1 MLNVNVNHIDLQLK
15 KKGIVMSNVSNP
27 ILQRDVISVATWRD
41 YYEITKPR
49 VVALLVLTA
58 LVGMCLSVPGVV
70 PWQVL
75 GPSIIGI
82 GLLSSAAA
90 AINHIVDERIDSIMG
105 RTHNRPLPNGRL
117 SAKNASIF
125 ALTIAMLGFVLLYF
139 WVNPLTAW
147 LTFSGLVGYS
157 FVYTM
162 YLKRATPQNITIGG
176 LAGAIPPLLGW
187 TAMTNEIHANALL
200 LVLLIFTWTPPH
212 FWALAIHR
220 KDDYAKVNIPMLPV
234 THGVSF
240 TKTQI
245 LLYTVLLFVVGL
257 LPYLVGMSNWL
268 YLIGAVI
275 LNLIFFVYAWKLKF
289 NADENTAMDTFK
301 FSIVHLMLLFIV
313 LLADHYLLPLG

>member
-1 MLNVNVNHIDLQLK
+1 
-15 KKGIVMSNVSNP
+15 MSESSVPVVGASS
-27 ILQRDVISVATWRD
+27 VIIGSWRD

-58 LVGMCLSVPGVV
+58 LVGMCLSVPGAI

-75 GPSIIGI
+75 IPSMLGI
-82 GLLSSAAA
+82 TLLSAAAA

-105 RTHNRPLPNGRL
+105 RTHNRPIPNGKI
-117 SAKNASIF
+117 SQKNAIIF
-125 ALTIAMLGFVLLYF
+125 ATSLAIIGFFVLYVL
-139 WVNPLTAW
+139 VNSLTAW
-147 LTFSGLVGYS
+147 LTLSGLVGYS

-187 TAMTNEIHANALL
+187 TAMTNEIHGHALL

-220 KDDYAKVNIPMLPV
+220 KNDYAKVNIPMLPV
-234 THGVSF
+234 THGINF

-245 LLYTVLLFVVGL
+245 LLYTILLFVVGL

-268 YLIGAVI
+268 YLIGAVS
-275 LNLIFFVYAWKLKF
+275 LNLMFFAYAWKLKF
-289 NADENTAMDTFK
+289 SEDENTAMDTFK
-301 FSIVHLMLLFIV
+301 FSIIHLMVLFII
-313 LLADHYLLPLG
+313 LLLDHYLLPIS

>member
-1 MLNVNVNHIDLQLK
+1 MGQTNTIAASH
-15 KKGIVMSNVSNP
+15 SAPST
-27 ILQRDVISVATWRD
+27 ATWRD

-58 LVGMCLSVPGVV
+58 LVGMCLSVPGVI

-75 GPSIIGI
+75 VPSMIGI
-82 GLLSSAAA
+82 GFLSSAAA
-90 AINHIVDERIDSIMG
+90 AINHIVDERIDSVMG

-117 SAKNASIF
+117 TARSASMF
-125 ALTIAMLGFVLLYF
+125 AIALAVTGFVILYSF
-139 WVNPLTAW
+139 VNPLTAW

-200 LVLLIFTWTPPH
+200 LVLIIFTWTPPH

-234 THGVSF
+234 THGVNF

-268 YLIGAVI
+268 Y
-275 LNLIFFVYAWKLKF
+275 
-289 NADENTAMDTFK
+289 
-301 FSIVHLMLLFIV
+301 
-313 LLADHYLLPLG
+313 

>member
-1 MLNVNVNHIDLQLK
+1 MSQ
-15 KKGIVMSNVSNP
+15 SNVIVSSHSAPSTP
-27 ILQRDVISVATWRD
+27 IWRD

-58 LVGMCLSVPGVV
+58 LVGMCLSVPGII

-75 GPSIIGI
+75 VPSMIGI
-82 GLLSSAAA
+82 GFLSSAAA
-90 AINHIVDERIDSIMG
+90 AINHIVDERIDSVMG

-117 SAKNASIF
+117 TARSATIF
-125 ALTIAMLGFVLLYF
+125 AVLLAVTGFVVLYGF
-139 WVNPLTAW
+139 VNPLTAW
-147 LTFSGLVGYS
+147 LTLSGLVGYS

-187 TAMTNEIHANALL
+187 TAMTNEVHPNALL

-220 KDDYAKVNIPMLPV
+220 KDEYAKVNIPMLPV
-234 THGVSF
+234 THGIDF

-268 YLIGAVI
+268 YLIGAVV
-275 LNLIFFVYAWKLKF
+275 LNSVFFAYAWKLKF
-289 NADENTAMDTFK
+289 NADENTAMETFK
-301 FSIVHLMLLFIV
+301 FSIVHLMALFII
-313 LLADHYLLPLG
+313 LLLDHYFLPVTG

>member
-1 MLNVNVNHIDLQLK
+1 MSETKVAPVIMSKWRAYYDL
-15 KKGIVMSNVSNP
+15 
-27 ILQRDVISVATWRD
+27 
-41 YYEITKPR
+41 TKPR

-58 LVGMCLSVPGVV
+58 VVGMSLSVPGGL
-70 PWQVL
+70 PWQL
-75 GPSIIGI
+75 FIPAMLGI

-90 AINHIVDERIDSIMG
+90 AINHIVDEKIDAIMG
-105 RTHNRPLPNGRL
+105 RTHNRPLPEGRV
-117 SAKNASIF
+117 STNNAIVF
-125 ALTIAMLGFVLLYF
+125 ACSLALLGFVLLIVL
-139 WVNPLTAW
+139 VNPLTAY
-147 LTFSGLVGYS
+147 LTLAGLVGYS
-157 FVYTM
+157 FIYTL

-187 TAMTNEIHANALL
+187 TAMTNQVDPNALL

-220 KDDYAKVNIPMLPV
+220 KNEYAKVNIPMLPV

-268 YLIGAVI
+268 YLIGAVT
-275 LNLIFFVYAWKLKF
+275 LNLMFFAYAWKLKF
-289 NADENTAMDTFK
+289 HADENTAMDTFK
-301 FSIVHLMLLFIV
+301 FSIIHLMLLFVI
-313 LLADHYLLPLG
+313 LLLDHYLLPVG

>member
-1 MLNVNVNHIDLQLK
+1 MSDEMMCETKVAPVIMPKWRAYYDL
-15 KKGIVMSNVSNP
+15 
-27 ILQRDVISVATWRD
+27 
-41 YYEITKPR
+41 TKPR

-58 LVGMCLSVPGVV
+58 VVGMSLSVPGGL
-70 PWQVL
+70 PWQL
-75 GPSIIGI
+75 FIPAMLGI

-90 AINHIVDERIDSIMG
+90 AINHIVDEKIDAIMG
-105 RTHNRPLPNGRL
+105 RTHNRPLPEGRVSTN
-117 SAKNASIF
+117 SAIVF
-125 ALTIAMLGFVLLYF
+125 ACSLALLGFVLLIVL
-139 WVNPLTAW
+139 VNPLTAY
-147 LTFSGLVGYS
+147 LTLAGLVGYS
-157 FVYTM
+157 FVYTL

-187 TAMTNEIHANALL
+187 TAMTNQVHPNALL

-220 KDDYAKVNIPMLPV
+220 KNEYAKVNIPMLPV

-268 YLIGAVI
+268 YLIGAVT
-275 LNLIFFVYAWKLKF
+275 LNLMFFGYAWKLKF
-289 NADENTAMDTFK
+289 HADENTAMDTFK
-301 FSIVHLMLLFIV
+301 FSIIHLMLLFVI
-313 LLADHYLLPLG
+313 LLLDHYILPIG

>member
-1 MLNVNVNHIDLQLK
+1 
-15 KKGIVMSNVSNP
+15 MSEVQTLTSTTP
-27 ILQRDVISVATWRD
+27 IFSRWQA
-41 YYEITKPR
+41 YYTITKPR

-58 LVGMCLSVPGVV
+58 VVGMCLAVPGGI
-70 PWQVL
+70 PWQIL
-75 GPSIIGI
+75 LTATLGI

-90 AINHIVDERIDSIMG
+90 AINHIVDQKIDAIMG
-105 RTHNRPLPNGRL
+105 RTHNRPLPNGEIT
-117 SAKNASIF
+117 AKQAIIF
-125 ALTIAMLGFVLLYF
+125 AATIAVLGFVMLYA

-147 LTFSGLVGYS
+147 LTLAGLVGYS
-157 FVYTM
+157 FIYTL

-187 TAMTNEIHANALL
+187 TAMTNEIHPNALL

-220 KDDYAKVNIPMLPV
+220 KNEYAKVNIPMLPV
-234 THGVSF
+234 THGVNF

-245 LLYTVLLFVVGL
+245 LLYTVLLFVVSL

-268 YLIGAVI
+268 YLIGAVV
-275 LNLIFFVYAWKLKF
+275 LNVIFFAYAWKLKF

-301 FSIVHLMLLFIV
+301 FSIVHLMTLFVILL
-313 LLADHYLLPLG
+313 LDHYLLPLSQG

>member
-1 MLNVNVNHIDLQLK
+1 MSQSNA
-15 KKGIVMSNVSNP
+15 IVSSHSAPSTPV
-27 ILQRDVISVATWRD
+27 WRD

-58 LVGMCLSVPGVV
+58 LVGMCLSVPGVI

-75 GPSIIGI
+75 VPSMIGI
-82 GLLSSAAA
+82 GFLSSAAA
-90 AINHIVDERIDSIMG
+90 AINHIVDERIDSVMG

-117 SAKNASIF
+117 TSRKASIF
-125 ALTIAMLGFVLLYF
+125 AMTLAVTGFIVLYGF
-139 WVNPLTAW
+139 VNPLTAW

-187 TAMTNEIHANALL
+187 TAMTNEVHPNALL

-220 KDDYAKVNIPMLPV
+220 KDEYAKVNIPMLPV
-234 THGVSF
+234 THGIDF

-268 YLIGAVI
+268 YLIGAVV
-275 LNLIFFVYAWKLKF
+275 LNLVFFAYAWKLKF

-301 FSIVHLMLLFIV
+301 FSIVHLMALFII
-313 LLADHYLLPLG
+313 LLLDHYLLPVTG

>member
-1 MLNVNVNHIDLQLK
+1 MSDEMMSETSVVPVIIPKWRAYYDL
-15 KKGIVMSNVSNP
+15 
-27 ILQRDVISVATWRD
+27 
-41 YYEITKPR
+41 TKPR

-58 LVGMCLSVPGVV
+58 VVGMSLSVPGGL
-70 PWQVL
+70 PWQL
-75 GPSIIGI
+75 FIPAMLGI

-90 AINHIVDERIDSIMG
+90 AINHIVDEKIDAIMG
-105 RTHNRPLPNGRL
+105 RTHNRPLPEGRVTTN
-117 SAKNASIF
+117 NAIVF
-125 ALTIAMLGFVLLYF
+125 ACSLALLGFILLMVL
-139 WVNPLTAW
+139 VNPLTAY
-147 LTFSGLVGYS
+147 LTLAGLVGYS
-157 FVYTM
+157 FVYTL

-187 TAMTNEIHANALL
+187 TAMTNEIHPNALL

-234 THGVSF
+234 THGVDF

-268 YLIGAVI
+268 YLIGAVT
-275 LNLIFFVYAWKLKF
+275 LNLMFFAYAWKLKF

-301 FSIVHLMLLFIV
+301 FSIIHLMLLFVI
-313 LLADHYLLPLG
+313 LLLDHYLLPVG

>member
-1 MLNVNVNHIDLQLK
+1 MSKSSAIITSQSFSDTLN
-15 KKGIVMSNVSNP
+15 
-27 ILQRDVISVATWRD
+27 WRA

-58 LVGMCLSVPGVV
+58 LVGMSLSVPGTI
-70 PWQVL
+70 PWKLLVAAML
-75 GPSIIGI
+75 GI

-90 AINHIVDERIDSIMG
+90 AINHVVDEKIDAIMG
-105 RTHNRPLPNGRL
+105 RTHNRPLPNGKI
-117 SAKNASIF
+117 SAQSAVIF
-125 ALTIAMLGFVLLYF
+125 AFSIAVLGFVVLYAF
-139 WVNPLTAW
+139 VNPLTAW
-147 LTFSGLVGYS
+147 LTLSGLVGYS

-187 TAMTNEIHANALL
+187 TAMTNEIHPHALL

-220 KDDYAKVNIPMLPV
+220 KNDYAKVNIPMLPV
-234 THGVSF
+234 THGVEF

-257 LPYLVGMSNWL
+257 LPYLVGMSGWI
-268 YLIGAVI
+268 YLVGAVA
-275 LNLIFFVYAWKLKF
+275 LNTIFFAYAWKLKF
-289 NADENTAMDTFK
+289 NPEEQTAMDTFK

-313 LLADHYLLPLG
+313 LLVDHYILPVA

>member
-1 MLNVNVNHIDLQLK
+1 
-15 KKGIVMSNVSNP
+15 MSQSNTVASSHSAPSTP
-27 ILQRDVISVATWRD
+27 IWRD

-58 LVGMCLSVPGVV
+58 LVGMCLSSPGVI

-75 GPSIIGI
+75 VPSMIGI
-82 GLLSSAAA
+82 GFLSSAAA
-90 AINHIVDERIDSIMG
+90 AINHIVDERIDSVMG

-117 SAKNASIF
+117 TARSASMFAIF
-125 ALTIAMLGFVLLYF
+125 LAVTGFAVLYSF
-139 WVNPLTAW
+139 VNPLTAW

-187 TAMTNEIHANALL
+187 TAMTNEIHPNALL

-234 THGVSF
+234 THGVNF

-268 YLIGAVI
+268 YLIGAVV
-275 LNLIFFVYAWKLKF
+275 LNLVFFAYAWKLKF

-301 FSIVHLMLLFIV
+301 FSIVHLMALFII
-313 LLADHYLLPLG
+313 LLLDHYLLPVTG

>member
-1 MLNVNVNHIDLQLK
+1 MGKTATITANNLEAA
-15 KKGIVMSNVSNP
+15 SVS
-27 ILQRDVISVATWRD
+27 WRD

-58 LVGMCLSVPGVV
+58 LVGMCLSVPGVI
-70 PWQVL
+70 PWQL
-75 GPSIIGI
+75 LIPAMLGI
-82 GLLSSAAA
+82 GMLSSAAA
-90 AINHIVDERIDSIMG
+90 AINHIVDQRIDSVMA
-105 RTHNRPLPNGRL
+105 RTTNRPLPNGRI
-117 SAKNASIF
+117 SQRNAIAF
-125 ALTIAMLGFVLLYF
+125 AAMLAILGFAMLYAL
-139 WVNPLTAW
+139 VNPLTAW
-147 LTFSGLVGYS
+147 LTLSGLVGYG

-187 TAMTNEIHANALL
+187 TAMTNEIHPHALL

-220 KDDYAKVNIPMLPV
+220 KNDYAKVNIPMLPV

-268 YLIGAVI
+268 YLLGAVA
-275 LNLIFFVYAWKLKF
+275 LNLIFFMYAWKLKF
-289 NADENTAMDTFK
+289 SADENTAMDTFK
-301 FSIVHLMLLFIV
+301 FSIVHLMLLFVV
-313 LLADHYLLPLG
+313 LLVDHYVLPV